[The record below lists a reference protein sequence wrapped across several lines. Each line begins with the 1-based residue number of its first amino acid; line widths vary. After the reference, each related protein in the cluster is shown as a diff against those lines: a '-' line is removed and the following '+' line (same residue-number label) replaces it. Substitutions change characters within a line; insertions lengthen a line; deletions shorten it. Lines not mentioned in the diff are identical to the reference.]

1 MASILS
7 VEQLQGLNSGSSP
20 NTITVPAGQTL
31 DVSSGSLN
39 RNEST
44 GEILQVQHGDNRAT
58 QGSSSTSFVDCGLS
72 ATITPKYG
80 NTNMLVMVSF
90 HAGGNSNQR
99 FGIRIVRVN
108 PDGSESIPALANAA
122 GSRQRAHSSG
132 VGSGGN
138 QIDASLSTHILDT
151 PGTSQQITYK
161 VQMHC
166 EASQNME
173 INRSISD
180 SDSYTVFRTA
190 SQITVMEIKV

>member
-7 VEQLQGLNSGSSP
+7 VEQLQGLAAGSNP
-20 NTITVPAGQTL
+20 NTITIPAGQTL
-31 DVSSGSLN
+31 DVSPGSLN
-39 RNEST
+39 RTESA
-44 GEILQVQHGDNRAT
+44 GEILQVQHGNNRAT

-72 ATITPKYG
+72 TTITPKYS

-90 HAGGNSNQR
+90 QAGANSGQR

-108 PDGSESIPALANAA
+108 PDGSESIPAEANPA
-122 GSRQRAHSSG
+122 GSRLRVHSSG

-138 QIDASLSTHILDT
+138 QIDASLSSHILDT

-180 SDSYTVFRTA
+180 ADSYTVFRTS
-190 SQITVMEIKV
+190 SQITVMEIKT

>member
-7 VEQLQGLNSGSSP
+7 VEQLQGLAAGSNP
-20 NTITVPAGQTL
+20 NTITIPAGQTL
-31 DVSSGSLN
+31 DVSPGSLN
-39 RNEST
+39 RTESA
-44 GEILQVQHGDNRAT
+44 GEILQVQHGNNRAT

-72 ATITPKYG
+72 TTITPKYS

-90 HAGGNSNQR
+90 QAGANSGQR

-108 PDGSESIPALANAA
+108 PDGSESIPAEANPA
-122 GSRQRAHSSG
+122 GSRLRVHSSG

-138 QIDASLSTHILDT
+138 QIDASLSSHILDT

-180 SDSYTVFRTA
+180 ADSYTVFRTS